1 MASPAVGCE
10 LLRAEHCN
18 LWRGLSDLPFCAYA
32 AGVDICAQVVRATVV
47 NVAPNGRIKLSLSS
61 KAANVAAAAA
71 ADPVAAAAVAIAAAA
86 TADPLGGLQPG
97 DTAEAVVVEVQEAA
111 AGAPGGTTYLCR
123 LEAAGAAG
131 GGGRAR
137 LDAAHLSDHPAAVAA
152 FREVV
157 RAGSRL
163 GG

>member
-1 MASPAVGCE
+1 MCKLPALVACT
-10 LLRAEHCN
+10 
-18 LWRGLSDLPFCAYA
+18 
-32 AGVDICAQVVRATVV
+32 QVVKATIV

-71 ADPVAAAAVAIAAAA
+71 TDPAAAAAAA
-86 TADPLGGLQPG
+86 TAAAGAADPLGGLQPG
-97 DTAEAVVVEVQEAA
+97 DIAEAVVVEMQEAA
-111 AGAPGGTTYLCR
+111 AGAPGGTTYVCR
-123 LEAAGAAG
+123 LEVAGAAG
-131 GGGRAR
+131 GGVRAR

-157 RAGSRL
+157 RAGSKL